1 MSPQARREV
10 LKAVR
15 SRYRKANR
23 QEKKRIL
30 DEFVAVTGYHR
41 KYAIQLLNHGVPA
54 RKRETRRRRRTY
66 TVEVISALVEI
77 WGVLDRPCG
86 LRLKPYLPE
95 FVAVMERKQEL
106 VLDPPTKSLLLRMS
120 RSTIDRALA
129 KARRRPHRRTRGTTN
144 PTEFYTEACTPR
156 SSRTSRAEAPVPR
169 RGKPARPA

>member
-23 QEKKRIL
+23 EEKKRIL

-41 KYAIQLLNHGVPA
+41 KYAIQLLNHGAPA
-54 RKRETRRRRRTY
+54 TTRQRRKRRRTY
-66 TVEVISALVEI
+66 TVEVISALVEM

-95 FVAVMERKQEL
+95 FVAVLEREQDL
-106 VLDPPTKSLLLRMS
+106 VPPHTDPC
-120 RSTIDRALA
+120 AHH
-129 KARRRPHRRTRGTTN
+129 RPVV
-144 PTEFYTEACTPR
+144 
-156 SSRTSRAEAPVPR
+156 S
-169 RGKPARPA
+169 